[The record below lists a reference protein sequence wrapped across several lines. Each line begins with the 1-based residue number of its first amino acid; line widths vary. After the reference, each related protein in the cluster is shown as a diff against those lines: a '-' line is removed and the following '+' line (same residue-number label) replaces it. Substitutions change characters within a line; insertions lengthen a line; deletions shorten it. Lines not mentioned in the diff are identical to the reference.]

1 MAYEEQYI
9 IDLCAGAK
17 KASYAL
23 AALPTSVKDSLLE
36 QIAVKLEGN
45 IEFLL
50 KENEKDLAAADE
62 NGLPKTML
70 DRLRLTEARINGI
83 ASSLRELILLA
94 DPIGSGGCIVRPN
107 GLKISHVRAPLG
119 CVAIIYEARPNVTV
133 DAAAL
138 CLKTGNAVILRGGKE
153 AIFSNKALVSL
164 MRDVLRENGIDE
176 NSISLV
182 DRTEREYANRLMT
195 LREYVDV
202 LIPRG
207 GAGLIKS
214 VVEAARVPVIETG
227 AGNCHMYIEKDAD
240 MEMAL
245 TLSVSAKISRPSVC
259 NSLEKLL
266 VHEDIAKDF
275 LPLFAAKA
283 KAENVEIRGCEKV
296 CTILPDAVPMTE
308 DDLWREYNDYI
319 IGVKV
324 VKDIDEA
331 VSHIN
336 FYSTHHSEAI
346 VTTSLASADHFQ
358 KRIDSAA
365 VYVNASTRFTDG
377 NVFGL
382 GAEIGISTQKLHA
395 RGPMGMY
402 ALTTDKYLING
413 SGQIR

>member
-1 MAYEEQYI
+1 MAYEESYLLE
-9 IDLCAGAK
+9 LCAGAK

-23 AALPTSVKDSLLE
+23 ASLPTAVKDDLLE
-36 QIAVKLEGN
+36 KIASALEQN
-45 IEFLL
+45 TDFLL

-70 DRLRLTEARINGI
+70 DRLRLTEARIGGI
-83 ASSLRELILLA
+83 ASSLRELIRLA
-94 DPIGSGGCIVRPN
+94 DPIGSGECIVRPN

-153 AIFSNKALVSL
+153 AICSNKALVSL
-164 MRDVLRENGIDE
+164 MRGVLKENGMDE
-176 NSISLV
+176 NAISLV
-182 DRTEREYANRLMT
+182 ERTEREYANRLMT

-240 MEMAL
+240 MDMAL
-245 TLSVSAKISRPSVC
+245 KLSVSAKISRPSVC

-266 VHEDIAKDF
+266 VHEAIAKEF
-275 LPLFAAKA
+275 LPRFAERA
-283 KAENVEIRGCEKV
+283 KAENVEIRGCEQV
-296 CTILPDAVPMTE
+296 CAILPDALPMTE

-324 VKDIDEA
+324 VRDLEEA
-331 VSHIN
+331 IAHIN
-336 FYSTHHSEAI
+336 RYSTHHSEAI
-346 VTTSLASADHFQ
+346 VTTSLASADAF
-358 KRIDSAA
+358 KKGIDSAA

-402 ALTTDKYLING
+402 ALTTDKFLIDG